1 MYRFT
6 LRGINAYISEVNFKL
21 RVHTRPLKVKVELQ
35 SMTKLQTWWS
45 GTLCTSYKCNGKITA
60 KWKFISKEFGLVISK
75 VVYSGGSGSLSMV
88 IHLKFYYTSWTHDS
102 VVIIINRGALILWI
116 DTGAF
121 FWEGLLYYTLLVLPR
136 QHGFWRS
143 VIYDVIGWLFTLPH
157 MRGIVVVVFIDRF
170 IYLHF
175 QTSIAADDRP
185 NVASYVT
192 KNNSVQFDIFV
203 NLHGVWG

>member
-1 MYRFT
+1 
-6 LRGINAYISEVNFKL
+6 
-21 RVHTRPLKVKVELQ
+21 
-35 SMTKLQTWWS
+35 MTKLQTWWS
-45 GTLCTSYKCNGKITA
+45 GTSCTSYKCNGELLP

-75 VVYSGGSGSLSMV
+75 VVCSGGSDSLSMV
-88 IHLKFYYTSWTHDS
+88 IHLKFYYTSWTHNS
-102 VVIIINRGALILWI
+102 VVIIINWGALILWI

-143 VIYDVIGWLFTLPH
+143 VIYDVIGWLFALPH

-192 KNNSVQFDIFV
+192 EITQY
-203 NLHGVWG
+203 NLTFLLISMEFEVRKYNVKWLLTYLRKGLAVHSLIGHAKDAIN